1 MKPIYNFVGID
12 FIIFP
17 ALDASEKGS
26 IEVCG
31 HKMTMRLKNLS
42 WRQTLDKEL
51 ELCSGIYFARVFF
64 IKKEMCNYK

>member
-1 MKPIYNFVGID
+1 MYNFVKID

-51 ELCSGIYFARVFF
+51 ELCSGIYFARVFLL
-64 IKKEMCNYK
+64 KKK